1 MKNKELKS
9 DIKVEVSA
17 SVEEIYGFYK
27 KMKRDSITKEKIEKW
42 ISENNE
48 CFLIYE
54 GGKAI
59 GGMWIFKDEIQLKNI
74 SGRTLSAQKNIRLNK
89 NTIYGA
95 YGIIDETH
103 RGKGLNQIFFNH
115 ILIPLQKPQKYC
127 KTAG

>member
-1 MKNKELKS
+1 VLIKVISRLRYYINIFVNKPYLILSLIYKKHLGVILLIPIGKSMKNKELKS

-54 GGKAI
+54 GA
-59 GGMWIFKDEIQLKNI
+59 FL
-74 SGRTLSAQKNIRLNK
+74 
-89 NTIYGA
+89 
-95 YGIIDETH
+95 
-103 RGKGLNQIFFNH
+103 
-115 ILIPLQKPQKYC
+115 
-127 KTAG
+127 